1 MSHEEFVL
9 AYRQGSVRVQVDR
22 AAAARLVSARLM
34 LPLVLLPFLGLGVGL
49 ALVGYV
55 FTGVAVFVATIA
67 LRYAIRST
75 SQNFVLKRA
84 LEDPAFYAEVIHY
97 NVLRMGPVE

>member
-9 AYRQGSVRVQVDR
+9 AYRRGSVRVQVDR

-34 LPLVLLPFLGLGVGL
+34 LPLVLLPLLGLGVAL
-49 ALVGYV
+49 ALAGYA
-55 FTGVAVFVATIA
+55 FTGIAVFVATIA

-75 SQNFVLKRA
+75 SQNFVVHRA
-84 LEDPAFYAEVIHY
+84 LEDPAFYGEVVHN
-97 NVLRMGPVE
+97 NVLRVNPVK